1 MSRHEST
8 VALADL
14 RTELAAALSRST
26 KELTAQ
32 KTADMSAAERGRW
45 TRQVLAMMK
54 ILDKSAG
61 DPADSPKP
69 APSPSAR
76 RKRTAGSSHQPAP
89 PRVEGERM
97 NAEREVSPPAEQP
110 RFRLRSLSEYDQA
123 NLARELQ
130 SLKDRTASD
139 PFAPRSRTPI
149 RRDDQAI
156 DRLLASSP

>member
-8 VALADL
+8 AAVADL
-14 RTELAAALSRST
+14 RAELAAALSRST

-69 APSPSAR
+69 APPPSAR
-76 RKRTAGSSHQPAP
+76 RKRAAEPSRQPA
-89 PRVEGERM
+89 
-97 NAEREVSPPAEQP
+97 SPPSNHELLATDQQPSPPSEQP
-110 RFRLRSLSEYDQA
+110 RFRLRSLSEYDQT
-123 NLARELQ
+123 NLAHELQ
-130 SLKDRTASD
+130 SLKDRASPD

-149 RRDDQAI
+149 RRDDEAI
-156 DRLLASSP
+156 DRLMASSP